1 MENNDVVS
9 ICGNYPEDFIKLD
22 LKSDPNYVFKNDPD
36 FTAVRVWDV
45 EENSVFVNSF
55 QECEHY
61 VSGGWGYDP
70 TYLNEQT
77 LQNTLCAVVLIAIT
91 LIAIIRNKKLL
102 N

>member
-1 MENNDVVS
+1 MVNNDVVN
-9 ICGNYPEDFIKLD
+9 ICGDYPGDFIKLD

-36 FTAVRVWDV
+36 FVAVRVWDV

-61 VSGGWGYDP
+61 VSTGWNYDP
-70 TYLNEQT
+70 IYLSEQT
-77 LQNTLCAVVLIAIT
+77 LQNSLCAVLLIAIT
-91 LIAIIRNKKLL
+91 LIVIIRNKKLL